1 MNQWSENKNH
11 CENTDQRLLDRSLCD
26 ILLGKYFE
34 TIALLKLDKKGTSND
49 ASYSCEL
56 VEECFVSSQKCVGT
70 KKLLLT
76 GEHPN
81 FALLENEQLILPDS
95 HLNGFYKYL
104 FPLDN
109 KLTLL
114 AFSKSEKEL
123 SHSTLEMI
131 NLIFM
136 THYKNYNLTEKIN
149 NLECVKGNERDDEPK
164 NEVISSSTVLLAE
177 DNIAN
182 QILMTQQLEILGYS
196 IDVAENGEEAYR
208 LWKQG
213 NYKII
218 LTDCNMPVMDGFE
231 LTAKIREEEAKSGG
245 HIPIIAVTANAMKGE
260 AENCLKLGMDD
271 YLPKPIRLKSMSE
284 VLERW
289 LSQSESVSEL
299 NEFSQSERLDVVTS
313 NIAHNES
320 RTTKVETATPIDCDL
335 LIELLGEDK
344 DIQRAFVNSFLIS
357 TPPILDSIVTSCK
370 LQSTEHLG
378 FAIHKIKSSVK
389 AVGAVDMEKVV
400 KDIDGDLHKG
410 DWTKL
415 DRKSVV

>member
-208 LWKQG
+208 LG
-213 NYKII
+213 NKEI
-218 LTDCNMPVMDGFE
+218 
-231 LTAKIREEEAKSGG
+231 
-245 HIPIIAVTANAMKGE
+245 
-260 AENCLKLGMDD
+260 
-271 YLPKPIRLKSMSE
+271 
-284 VLERW
+284 
-289 LSQSESVSEL
+289 
-299 NEFSQSERLDVVTS
+299 
-313 NIAHNES
+313 
-320 RTTKVETATPIDCDL
+320 TK
-335 LIELLGEDK
+335 
-344 DIQRAFVNSFLIS
+344 
-357 TPPILDSIVTSCK
+357 
-370 LQSTEHLG
+370 
-378 FAIHKIKSSVK
+378 
-389 AVGAVDMEKVV
+389 
-400 KDIDGDLHKG
+400 
-410 DWTKL
+410 
-415 DRKSVV
+415 